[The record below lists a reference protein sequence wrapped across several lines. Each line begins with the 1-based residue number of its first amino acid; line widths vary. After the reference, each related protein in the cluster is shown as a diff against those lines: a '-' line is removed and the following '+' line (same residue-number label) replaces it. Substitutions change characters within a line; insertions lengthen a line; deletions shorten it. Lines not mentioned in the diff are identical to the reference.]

1 MNLKETWLYRSF
13 AIVASSA
20 LIFGSSSLT
29 LAQET
34 VESEVVEASVAEV
47 VDNAA
52 SSVEEVVV
60 TGSRLKR
67 STFTSISPLQI
78 VTAEI
83 SRESGLVNAA
93 DILQTS
99 TSAGGTQ
106 IDLTFSGFVL
116 DNGPGS
122 RTVNL
127 RGLGANRTLVLING
141 RRLAPGG
148 AEGAPYSP
156 DAGLIPTALVSQY
169 EVLTDGAS
177 SVYGSDAIGGV
188 TNVILKTNLDGLNV
202 EAGSSIPKYSGGDNR
217 SLAITWGE
225 TYDKGFVGFGLDYS
239 KDTHATYGSRPWM
252 ADCRKNYE
260 IDSEGN
266 YLSSDLYYTTTY
278 GMKQTDCVPTALAG
292 RTFVPAF
299 GNQTGSIYYT
309 PGFSNGGWGNFSE
322 PVSPYGGFGI
332 DSDGDGLADAS
343 YSDYSLNGTEY
354 GQSGYLYPNFESVNT
369 MLYGEY
375 NFGGDANVTA
385 FFEALYTEAEYDRVG
400 SPPQLFPDVPANNPY
415 NLCNPAAENGVDC
428 GLAQD
433 ALFTNPVYTAAF
445 GAYYEGL
452 CANFGIPL
460 VGCTPATF
468 GLLSGPVGAVGTLPI
483 VSVVGDRSS
492 LDGDRKNTRVVAG
505 FKGDLPFMNTGTLA
519 NWGFETYVSYSKNS
533 GASHRYG
540 IRGDR
545 LDLALGN
552 YSTTDTPCVNDTGVS
567 MEDDVAPGCVA
578 VNMYAPSLYEGVV
591 GDFATQAERDYLF
604 DSRDFDTDYKQTI
617 FGASMAG
624 DLYELEGGSVQASIG
639 VEYRKDEI
647 VSMPDAVA
655 RDGLFF
661 GYFSDGGAVGSKD
674 MKEMFVEVEAPLLA
688 GRRLAKELNVNVS
701 ARLSDDE
708 IYGSN
713 TTESVKIG
721 YRPVNSLLLRA
732 TYGTAYRAPNLREL
746 FLMNQT
752 GFGTIS
758 DPCYAPEEAID
769 LFTGEY
775 IPENDLRDPI
785 VLQNCAAN
793 GVDPTVARGFSSYS
807 VELSTGGSLTLDPE
821 TADSWT
827 AGFSWDQEFSNEF
840 DLAVGATYYEV
851 EIEGTIIE
859 PSGGYIISDCYTS
872 LTGNSPFC
880 DRITRDLSD
889 PTDPYITLLD
899 AGFLNRDS
907 EKARGVDVNLNYGD
921 TWTISGKPFE
931 VDVDIRGTRVIE
943 RSQLNITDSGEE
955 DFYEFQGQWGF
966 AKWKA
971 NSYVTVSWDQY
982 RVLWSTRY
990 TAAVDQNPLGIDPF
1004 SDIYDTAGTGFY
1016 GDTCQ
1021 GPTYGDVTCRD
1032 VGFTDDYFVHSLS
1045 LTREEDNFGITIGA
1059 RNILDEAP
1067 PRVDGNEIT
1076 SVNNAAIGYGYD
1088 MSGRTYYI
1096 LFGYAF

>member
-1 MNLKETWLYRSF
+1 MNLKETWLYRSC

-20 LIFGSSSLT
+20 LIFGTSSLT
-29 LAQET
+29 FAQDT
-34 VESEVVEASVAEV
+34 VESEVVEAAVAEV
-47 VDNAA
+47 VDSAA

-78 VTAEI
+78 VNAQI
-83 SRESGLVNAA
+83 SRESGLVSAA

-99 TSAGGTQ
+99 TSAGGQQ

-127 RGLGANRTLVLING
+127 RGLGANRTLLLING

-148 AEGAPYSP
+148 AEGAPYAP
-156 DAGLIPTALVSQY
+156 DAGLIPSGLVSQY

-188 TNVILKTNLDGLNV
+188 TNVILKQDFDGLNI
-202 EAGSSIPKYSGGDNR
+202 EAGSYIPKYSGGDNR
-217 SLAITWGE
+217 SLSITWGE

-239 KDTHATYGSRPWM
+239 KDKRATYGSRPWM

-278 GMKQTDCVPTALAG
+278 GMKQTDCVPTSLAG
-292 RTFVPAF
+292 RTFVSAF
-299 GNQTGSIYYT
+299 ATGSIYYT

-332 DSDGDGLADAS
+332 DTDGDGLADAS

-354 GQSGYLYPNFESVNT
+354 GQSGDLYPNYETVNT
-369 MLYGEY
+369 MAYGEY
-375 NFGGDANVTA
+375 NFGGDANITA
-385 FFEALYTEAEYDRVG
+385 FFEAMYTEAEYDTQG

-433 ALFTNPVYTAAF
+433 ALFTNPVYVAGF
-445 GAYYEGL
+445 GSYYEGL
-452 CANFGIPL
+452 CASYGIPL
-460 VGCTPATF
+460 AACTPSIF

-492 LDGDRKNTRVVAG
+492 SDGDRQNMRLVAG
-505 FKGDLPFMNTGTLA
+505 FKGDLPFMNTGSLA
-519 NWGFETYVSYSKNS
+519 NWEFETYVSYSKNS

-591 GDFATQAERDYLF
+591 GDFATSAERDYLF

-624 DLYELEGGSVQASIG
+624 DLYELPGGAVQASVGI
-639 VEYRKDEI
+639 EYRKDEI
-647 VSMPDAVA
+647 ISMPDAVA

-674 MKEMFVEVEAPLLA
+674 MKEMFIEVEAPLLA
-688 GRRLAKELNVNVS
+688 NKRLAKELNINVS
-701 ARLSDDE
+701 ARLTDDE

-713 TTESVKIG
+713 TTESLKIG

-732 TYGTAYRAPNLREL
+732 TYGSAYRAPNLREL

-758 DPCYAPEEAID
+758 DPCYAPDEAID

-775 IPENDLRDPI
+775 IPENDTRDQI
-785 VLQNCAAN
+785 ILQNCAAN
-793 GVDPTVARGFSSYS
+793 GVDPTIASGFSSYS

-851 EIEGTIIE
+851 DIDGTIIE
-859 PSGGYIISDCYTS
+859 PSGGYIISDCYGS

-880 DRITRDLSD
+880 ERITRDLSD

-899 AGFLNRDS
+899 AGFLNRDN
-907 EKARGVDVNLNYGD
+907 EKARGVDVNLNFGD
-921 TWTISGKPFE
+921 TITISGKPFE
-931 VDVDIRGTRVIE
+931 LDIDIRATRVIE
-943 RSQLNITDSGEE
+943 RSTLFITDSGEE
-955 DFYEFQGQWGF
+955 DFNEYQGQWGF
-966 AKWKA
+966 AKWKG
-971 NSYVTVSWDQY
+971 NSYVTLRWDQY
-982 RVLWSTRY
+982 RVLWTTRY
-990 TAAVDQNPLGIDPF
+990 TAAVDQNPIGIDPF
-1004 SDIYDTAGTGFY
+1004 SDIYDTAGTGFF

-1021 GPTYGDVTCRD
+1021 GPAYGDVTCRD

-1045 LTREEDNFGITIGA
+1045 ATYEEDNYAITVGA

-1076 SVNNAAIGYGYD
+1076 SKNNAAIGYGYD
-1088 MSGRTYYI
+1088 MSGRTYY
-1096 LFGYAF
+1096 LLAAYKF